1 MLKETKK
8 GLMTIPHNI
17 DSINKII
24 EIIKRNRIDIVEL
37 NNTIT
42 KMKNSLRGL
51 NTKFKLAK
59 SQ

>member
-42 KMKNSLRGL
+42 KMKNSLVTFELMCTRQ
-51 NTKFKLAK
+51 N
-59 SQ
+59 Q